1 MLESS
6 IEIGAEIFFGL
17 VKKAYSGLT
26 GYAQE
31 RDFFRTATRTY
42 IKNLRDDFGEV
53 RVLGMK
59 ERVPL
64 ESLYVRANVLEKL
77 QVRSGDLPEE
87 MEQNRDMFLSAF
99 GKTLETVDGEEIVNK
114 DENLIVL
121 GKPGAGKTT
130 YLKYLTL
137 RMTSKDK
144 ESKIKQR
151 RLPIFVIL
159 HEFAQ
164 SGKPLLDYM
173 AEQFGLC
180 GFDDAKPFIERML
193 SNGDCIVLLDG
204 LDEVSR
210 ETRLDAV
217 IQEVTD
223 FTRQY
228 RESRFVVSCRVA
240 AYNHWFSKFK
250 EVEIADFN
258 KAQIEDFVGKYF
270 QKEPVTGKECWKKL
284 QESQPLLEMASSP
297 LLLTLLCITYD
308 ERQDFPANRALLYGR
323 AMDALLNRWDASRRI
338 KRDKLYKD
346 LDEPRLLNLLS
357 RLAAG
362 YFEANIYFF
371 REEDLRRQIGKF
383 IADILGEEAQNKGAF
398 VLQDIEQHYGL
409 IVRRSQYAFSFSH
422 LTFMEYFTA
431 QYVVDKALSGS
442 IRGLIESHFRDDR
455 WLEVFLLTAGKLG
468 HGGQEFLLQIQQ
480 KNRELLKEEPILNRL
495 LRRIQ
500 KGILLK
506 ESKYS
511 QESLEVMGVFYTLTY
526 ARSYAR
532 GYALAISTGITDRA
546 FDSSLWRILD
556 LDLILNRVLDRAN
569 VIKDDLKHD
578 RELSLTSD
586 LRFALVSSFNPS
598 SLQFYGIELK
608 KSSNKSIEKI
618 SIYLKGNLWI
628 IKCLNSGIPVS
639 AKVRKLVLR
648 GLFKPEGE

>member
-31 RDFFRTATRTY
+31 RDFFKTATRKY

-59 ERVPL
+59 ERVL
-64 ESLYVRANVLEKL
+64 MESLYVRANVLEKL

-87 MEQNRDMFLSAF
+87 MELNRAMFLSAF
-99 GKTLETVDGEEIVNK
+99 GKTLETVDGEEIINK

-144 ESKIKQR
+144 DSKIKQR
-151 RLPIFVIL
+151 RLPIFITL
-159 HEFAQ
+159 HEFAK
-164 SGKPLLDYM
+164 SGKSLLDYM
-173 AEQFGLC
+173 VEQFGLC
-180 GFDDAKPFIERML
+180 GFEEAKPFIERML
-193 SNGDCIVLLDG
+193 SNGDCMVLLDG

-210 ETRLDAV
+210 ETSLDAV

-223 FTRQY
+223 FTRRY

-240 AYNHWFSKFK
+240 AYNHSFPKFK

-258 KAQIEDFVGKYF
+258 RAQIEDFVRKYF
-270 QKEPVTGKECWKKL
+270 QKEPVTGRECWGKL

-308 ERQDFPANRALLYGR
+308 ERQDFPPNRALLYGR

-362 YFEANIYFF
+362 YFEENIYFF
-371 REEDLRRQIGKF
+371 REEDLHRQIGNF
-383 IADILGEEAQNKGAF
+383 LFDLFGEEGRSKGAL

-431 QYVVDKALSGS
+431 QYVVDKALGGGSGW
-442 IRGLIESHFRDDR
+442 IDR
-455 WLEVFLLTAGKLG
+455 K
-468 HGGQEFLLQIQQ
+468 
-480 KNRELLKEEPILNRL
+480 
-495 LRRIQ
+495 
-500 KGILLK
+500 
-506 ESKYS
+506 
-511 QESLEVMGVFYTLTY
+511 
-526 ARSYAR
+526 
-532 GYALAISTGITDRA
+532 
-546 FDSSLWRILD
+546 
-556 LDLILNRVLDRAN
+556 
-569 VIKDDLKHD
+569 
-578 RELSLTSD
+578 
-586 LRFALVSSFNPS
+586 SF
-598 SLQFYGIELK
+598 
-608 KSSNKSIEKI
+608 
-618 SIYLKGNLWI
+618 W
-628 IKCLNSGIPVS
+628 
-639 AKVRKLVLR
+639 
-648 GLFKPEGE
+648 